1 MKGEKILTQTLR
13 NWARSETAKRLR
25 REITFLATLILIV
38 LAARSS
44 LADHYHVPSGSM
56 LPTLQIGDHVLVNKL
71 AYGARVP
78 FSNLY
83 LVDFNGPIRG
93 DVVVLDSPEDGELLI
108 KRVVATPGDRIAV
121 SNGRLILNGQPVG
134 LSSGQAGLIENL
146 DLKPH
151 PINLTNGG
159 GPDYGPRLIPDNHYL
174 VMGDNRGNSNDGRY
188 FGLVERSSILGQAVA
203 VFYGRGGFVWRPL

>member
-1 MKGEKILTQTLR
+1 LTRTLR
-13 NWARSETAKRLR
+13 KWAKSETAKRIS
-25 REITFLATLILIV
+25 RELTFLATLILVV

-71 AYGARVP
+71 AYGVRVP
-78 FSNLY
+78 FSNFY
-83 LVDFNGPIRG
+83 LKDFDGPLRG

-108 KRVVATPGDRIAV
+108 KRVVALPGDRIAV
-121 SNGRLILNGQPVG
+121 SSGRLILNDQPVG

-151 PINLTNGG
+151 PINLNNGG
-159 GPDYGPRLIPDNHYL
+159 GPDYGPRLMPDDQYL

-188 FGLVERSSILGQAVA
+188 FGLVERSAILGRAVA
-203 VFYGRGGFVWRPL
+203 VFYGQDGFVWRPL